1 MKNAPAALHAAG
13 AVGPKGLTRTEI
25 LYMKNDVLSTETA
38 KPSYWAVL
46 PAAVRYDPAIPAS
59 AKLLYAEISA
69 LTDGR
74 GFCWASN
81 AYFERLYD
89 LSERTIIRLIR
100 ALEAAGYI
108 RIEDA
113 DGGAATRKIYAG
125 VNPMD
130 TSSAAAAAPSPQ
142 GEGET
147 PDKNVSTPRQ
157 KCQGGGDKN
166 VTHNRKENKKEND
179 PPVAPQGAG
188 ADFVPKKAPDWK
200 PERFAR
206 FWDYYPLHKSKQA
219 AIRAWDKLK
228 PSDELLKVIGIALR
242 RQKAACS
249 LAGDEWKLH
258 ASTYLNNARWTD
270 ESDIGL
276 PPKDTIVYREEALPW
291 I

>member
-1 MKNAPAALHAAG
+1 MSETKLSRQDPSAALGMA
-13 AVGPKGLTRTEI
+13 
-25 LYMKNDVLSTETA
+25 D

-46 PAAVRYDPAIPAS
+46 PAAVRYDPKIPAS
-59 AKLLYAEISA
+59 AKLLYAEISS

-125 VNPMD
+125 VNPI
-130 TSSAAAAAPSPQ
+130 A
-142 GEGET
+142 ET

-166 VTHNRKENKKEND
+166 VTQNKKEIKKKNS
-179 PPVAPQGAG
+179 PPTAPQGAG
-188 ADFVPKKAPDWK
+188 ADYVPKKAPDWK
-200 PERFAR
+200 PERWEK
-206 FWDYYPLHKSKQA
+206 FWDFYPLHKSKQA
-219 AIRAWDKLK
+219 AIKAWDKLK
-228 PSDELLKVIGIALR
+228 PSDELLAVIGHALVRQIAEKQAECTKR
-242 RQKAACS
+242 RVPF
-249 LAGDEWKLH
+249 EWKIH
-258 ASTYLNNARWTD
+258 ASTYLNGARWTD
-270 ESDIGL
+270 ETDLESTTPQPLRGSS
-276 PPKDTIVYREEALPW
+276 PVQGSHETEEGEWL
-291 I
+291 

>member
-1 MKNAPAALHAAG
+1 M
-13 AVGPKGLTRTEI
+13 
-25 LYMKNDVLSTETA
+25 NDDKLSTEIA

-46 PAAVRYDPAIPAS
+46 PAAVRYDPKIPAS
-59 AKLLYAEISA
+59 AKLLYAEISS

-125 VNPMD
+125 VNPMGTD
-130 TSSAAAAAPSPQ
+130 SHASAAAPARND
-142 GEGET
+142 GEKET

-166 VTHNRKENKKEND
+166 VTRIKKENKKENS
-179 PPVAPQGAG
+179 PPKAPQGAG
-188 ADFVPKKAPDWK
+188 ADYVPKKAPDWK
-200 PERFAR
+200 PERWEK
-206 FWDYYPLHKSKQA
+206 FWDFYPLHKSKQA
-219 AIRAWDKLK
+219 AIKAWDKLK
-228 PSDELLKVIGIALR
+228 PSDELLAVIGHALVRQIAEKQAECTKR
-242 RQKAACS
+242 RVPF
-249 LAGDEWKLH
+249 EWKIH
-258 ASTYLNNARWTD
+258 ASTYLNGARWTD
-270 ESDIGL
+270 ETDLESTTLQPLRGSSPDQGSHE
-276 PPKDTIVYREEALPW
+276 TEEGEWL
-291 I
+291 

>member
-1 MKNAPAALHAAG
+1 M
-13 AVGPKGLTRTEI
+13 
-25 LYMKNDVLSTETA
+25 NDDKLSTETA

-46 PAAVRYDPAIPAS
+46 PAAVRYDPKIPAS
-59 AKLLYAEISA
+59 AKLLYAEISS

-125 VNPMD
+125 VNPI
-130 TSSAAAAAPSPQ
+130 A
-142 GEGET
+142 ET

-166 VTHNRKENKKEND
+166 VTRIKKENKKENS
-179 PPVAPQGAG
+179 PPTAPQGA
-188 ADFVPKKAPDWK
+188 AHEPEMF
-200 PERFAR
+200 ERFWKAYPCKKDKASAR
-206 FWDYYPLHKSKQA
+206 REWDRLEPDRKLMQIMSA
-219 AIRAWDKLK
+219 AL
-228 PSDELLKVIGIALR
+228 E
-242 RQKAACS
+242 RQKASDMWRREIGIPYACRW
-249 LAGDEWKLH
+249 LKNRRWEDGDDQEFSS
-258 ASTYLNNARWTD
+258 APAA
-270 ESDIGL
+270 E
-276 PPKDTIVYREEALPW
+276 PPREEALPW

>member
-1 MKNAPAALHAAG
+1 M
-13 AVGPKGLTRTEI
+13 
-25 LYMKNDVLSTETA
+25 STD

-46 PAAVRYDPAIPAS
+46 PAAVRYDPKIPAS
-59 AKLLYAEISA
+59 AKLLYAEISS

-113 DGGAATRKIYAG
+113 DGGATTRKIYAG
-125 VNPMD
+125 VNPI
-130 TSSAAAAAPSPQ
+130 A
-142 GEGET
+142 ET

-166 VTHNRKENKKEND
+166 VTHNKKEIKKKNS
-179 PPVAPQGAG
+179 PPTAPQGAG
-188 ADFVPKKAPDWK
+188 ADYVPKKAPDWK

-206 FWDYYPLHKSKQA
+206 FWEYYPLHKSKQA

-228 PSDELLKVIGIALR
+228 PSDDLLKVIGIALR
-242 RQKAACS
+242 RQKAACIM
-249 LAGDEWKLH
+249 AGDEWKLH

-270 ESDIGL
+270 ETDIGA
-276 PPKDTIVYREEALPW
+276 PPKNSLAYREEALPW

>member
-1 MKNAPAALHAAG
+1 M
-13 AVGPKGLTRTEI
+13 
-25 LYMKNDVLSTETA
+25 NDDKLSTETA

-46 PAAVRYDPAIPAS
+46 PAAVRYDPKIPAS
-59 AKLLYAEISA
+59 AKLLYAEISS
-69 LTDGR
+69 LTDGC

-125 VNPMD
+125 VNPI
-130 TSSAAAAAPSPQ
+130 A
-142 GEGET
+142 ET

-166 VTHNRKENKKEND
+166 VTHNKKENKKENN
-179 PPVAPQGAG
+179 PPKAPQGA
-188 ADFVPKKAPDWK
+188 AHEPEMF
-200 PERFAR
+200 ERFWKAYPCKKDKASAR
-206 FWDYYPLHKSKQA
+206 REWDRLEPDRKLMQIMSA
-219 AIRAWDKLK
+219 AL
-228 PSDELLKVIGIALR
+228 E
-242 RQKAACS
+242 RQKASDMWRREIGIPYAC
-249 LAGDEWKLH
+249 
-258 ASTYLNNARWTD
+258 RWLKNRRWEDGEDQELSPAPTA
-270 ESDIGL
+270 E
-276 PPKDTIVYREEALPW
+276 PPREEALPW